1 MYHASSPDGIG
12 LRLSASDHRGIAGQ
26 MLKKSMFTSFIRVGC
41 RSSNQAS
48 GSVSHDLTREVLTA
62 DLRWRN
68 PDWYAE
74 LHRRAR
80 STTLHAYSKPTV
92 KSSIVYYSIIF
103 LHRDNPAIR
112 PVSHG
117 KRTVAC

>member
-1 MYHASSPDGIG
+1 VA
-12 LRLSASDHRGIAGQ
+12 A
-26 MLKKSMFTSFIRVGC
+26 GC
-41 RSSNQAS
+41 RSSNQPS

-80 STTLHAYSKPTV
+80 IYYTTRLQQTHAQEQHRVLFDY
-92 KSSIVYYSIIF
+92 IF
-103 LHRDNPAIR
+103 LHRNPR
-112 PVSHG
+112 SDPVSHG